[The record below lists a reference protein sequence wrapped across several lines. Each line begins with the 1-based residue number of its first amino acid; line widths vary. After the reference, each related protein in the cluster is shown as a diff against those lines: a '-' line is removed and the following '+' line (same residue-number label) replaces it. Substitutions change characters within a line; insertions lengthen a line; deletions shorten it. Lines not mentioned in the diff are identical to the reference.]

1 MKRTTVMVTT
11 GALLIAGAAVVAPTQ
26 ASALEL
32 GHHAPSVAV
41 PAVHHATTTS
51 THRTAA
57 TAKQQIARAIF
68 ASNMLGAVKPSNVSV
83 SQVKFAGPHHEWA
96 DALATPKNGQTDPA
110 QVLLQ
115 RSGAGWQVRDLG
127 TAFVGCGIAP
137 RAVRSTLGL
146 HGPC

>member
-1 MKRTTVMVTT
+1 MKRTTVTCTV
-11 GALLIAGAAVVAPTQ
+11 GALLIAGTAAVAPTQ

-51 THRTAA
+51 THRTKVDE
-57 TAKQQIARAIF
+57 KQQIADAIRS
-68 ASNMLGAVKPSNVSV
+68 SNMLGDVKPTNVTI
-83 SQVKFAGPHHEWA
+83 SQVKFAGAGHAWA
-96 DALATPKNGQTDPA
+96 AALATPKNGQTDPA

-115 RSGAGWQVRDLG
+115 KSGSTWKVRDLG

-137 RAVRSTLGL
+137 RAVRTTLGL